1 MKGEYIMRFREIRN
15 REITRDKKEEDS
27 FLQIKPEGDMTV
39 QDARNFW
46 DNLFNKSIERAEKVE
61 VPDNE
66 ILKTVD
72 DIDKYFTE

>member
-1 MKGEYIMRFREIRN
+1 MRFREIRN
-15 REITRDKKEEDS
+15 REITRDKKEEEG